1 MTRLRRSEMPRS
13 MISATAVNDAMIRNQ
28 TGQPAAWMSDN
39 TSTSEFA
46 VPSAEWRKFR
56 ESAIVRVFALL
67 GQVSADRT
75 ENPAPI
81 PSSQSTV
88 HRPVMTG
95 YPQRLWTS
103 LCINRVGDAHNGL
116 KAGFGNFAENLRIVN
131 IYNNQ

>member
-1 MTRLRRSEMPRS
+1 
-13 MISATAVNDAMIRNQ
+13 MISATAVNEAMIRNQ

-46 VPSAEWRKFR
+46 VPPAECRKFR
-56 ESAIVRVFALL
+56 ESAIVRVFAPL
-67 GQVSADRT
+67 GQVSADPT

-81 PSSQSTV
+81 PSRRLTV
-88 HRPVMTG
+88 HRPVTTG

-103 LCINRVGDAHNGL
+103 LCINRVGGAHNGL

-131 IYNNQ
+131 VHNIQ

>member
-1 MTRLRRSEMPRS
+1 
-13 MISATAVNDAMIRNQ
+13 
-28 TGQPAAWMSDN
+28 MSDN

-131 IYNNQ
+131 VHNNQ

>member
-1 MTRLRRSEMPRS
+1 
-13 MISATAVNDAMIRNQ
+13 MISATAVNEAMIRNQ

-46 VPSAEWRKFR
+46 VPSAECRKFH

-67 GQVSADRT
+67 GQVGADRT
-75 ENPAPI
+75 ESRALI
-81 PSSQSTV
+81 TSSRWTV
-88 HRPVMTG
+88 HRPVTTG

-116 KAGFGNFAENLRIVN
+116 KAGFGNFAEKIRIIK
-131 IYNNQ
+131 IYNIQ